1 MDLKEIFTLLVTI
14 GGWCVSIGLYIG
26 KIKSLEKE
34 MSEVKNRQTKTDE
47 LLLNISNQLAELNSK
62 VGLLIQ
68 GKVKSNG

>member
-68 GKVKSNG
+68 GKVKNNE

>member
-1 MDLKEIFTLLVTI
+1 MDLKEIFTLFVTI

-34 MSEVKNRQTKTDE
+34 MCEVKNRQTKTDE

-68 GKVKSNG
+68 GKVKSNE

>member
-34 MSEVKNRQTKTDE
+34 MCEVKNRQTKTDE

-68 GKVKSNG
+68 GKVKSNE